1 MGGLVIS
8 LLKPVEREKYAS
20 LMDRLHYLGAVQ
32 SNLGKALQYVVED
45 SSSGEWLALMDWGYG
60 SLKNSGRD
68 EWIGWDKELREARL
82 KYVVTNTRFLILPE
96 GRKHKCLASQVLS
109 LATRRLSDDWARYH
123 GHHVL
128 VAETYVDIKRFAG
141 TCYRAANWVDV
152 GLTQGFARS
161 NKRYIEHGERKRI
174 FVYPLVH
181 NARKILCS
189 TGVPHMLIA
198 SRQDKFGMIDVDRLP
213 LVGQGGLLDALEQV
227 KDGRFRRGV
236 RYKLSSILAVTV
248 CSVLCGIDSFRG
260 IAEYAANLPLE
271 VRKRF
276 GFRRGKAPDEETIRK
291 TLNKIDAAQF
301 DSVTREW
308 IRTRCPSLKGK
319 VLAIDGKT
327 MRASRVK
334 DGSAP
339 HILSVVLHHDGIALA
354 TIKVGDKTNEIPVA
368 QQVLEELPLDRSIV
382 TLDALHTQKET
393 ARIIVTKKRSDYLM
407 TVKDNQEELLE
418 KIQRL
423 PEEAFSPSVYRSIQS
438 TRKSRDS
445 LNSSS
450 SDRQTE
456 LFPIRK
462 TGNQS

>member
-1 MGGLVIS
+1 
-8 LLKPVEREKYAS
+8 
-20 LMDRLHYLGAVQ
+20 
-32 SNLGKALQYVVED
+32 
-45 SSSGEWLALMDWGYG
+45 
-60 SLKNSGRD
+60 
-68 EWIGWDKELREARL
+68 
-82 KYVVTNTRFLILPE
+82 
-96 GRKHKCLASQVLS
+96 
-109 LATRRLSDDWARYH
+109 
-123 GHHVL
+123 
-128 VAETYVDIKRFAG
+128 
-141 TCYRAANWVDV
+141 
-152 GLTQGFARS
+152 
-161 NKRYIEHGERKRI
+161 
-174 FVYPLVH
+174 
-181 NARKILCS
+181 
-189 TGVPHMLIA
+189 MLIA

-213 LVGQGGLLDALEQV
+213 LVGQGGLLDALAQV

-276 GFRRGKAPDEETIRK
+276 GFRRGKAPDEETVRK

-462 TGNQS
+462 AGNQS